1 MSKKNTNLGKVCH
14 QVKNLD
20 ELFEN
25 ISNDANTFV
34 DDIQKLLSNFDIRN
48 PYDMTVLE
56 VLLANLL
63 ANVKVTLEDEYPEFE
78 MEVFGLYEVYSVN
91 LREMKQK
98 QNNQ

>member
-1 MSKKNTNLGKVCH
+1 MSKKKTNLGKLCH
-14 QVKNLD
+14 QVKDLD

-25 ISNDANTFV
+25 ISKDANAFV
-34 DDIQKLLSNFDIRN
+34 DDIQKLLSNFDVRN

-63 ANVKVTLEDEYPEFE
+63 ANVKVTLEDEYPGFDKD
-78 MEVFGLYEVYSVN
+78 VFGLYEVYSAN
-91 LREMKQK
+91 LREMKQE